1 MILWAVVRRILALL
15 IRLLL
20 LNRIVTLGVF
30 GLLVVGLVGYPLAV
44 GYLSSSEGKAPAPTT
59 DAWPAAQGA
68 PPPSVVNSTNATVEA
83 PPQAVQDYIRGMT
96 TFDAKLMWNAL
107 SPEAISQMQS
117 RGGSLDQL
125 QQGLNEMKR
134 AGARYEEVSY
144 IGGYPL
150 RDGSRYFFYVMSRRG
165 FAGPGAVDQVY
176 FVFTIGPDG
185 KILKIE

>member
-1 MILWAVVRRILALL
+1 MVLWAVVRRVLAQL

-30 GLLVVGLVGYPLAV
+30 GLLVVGLVGYPLAM
-44 GYLSSSEGKAPAPTT
+44 GYLSSSEGQTSATGT
-59 DAWPAAQGA
+59 DASPAAQA
-68 PPPSVVNSTNATVEA
+68 ALSSSVTTGA

-107 SPEAISQMQS
+107 SPEAIGQMQS
-117 RGGSLDQL
+117 RGGSVEQL
-125 QQGLNEMKR
+125 QQGLDEMKR

-144 IGGYPL
+144 VGGYPL

-165 FAGPGAVDQVY
+165 FAGPGTVDQVY